1 MLKNPDVIKNKF
13 YCGKMVAK
21 HLFTH
26 GFPLLGESNG
36 NKFVFV
42 DTPELRKE
50 IENLPLYLKLGR
62 LFLNF

>member
-13 YCGKMVAK
+13 YCGKRVAEY
-21 HLFTH
+21 LFTH
-26 GFPLLGESNG
+26 GFPLLGESDDNR
-36 NKFVFV
+36 FVFV

-50 IENLPLYLKLGR
+50 LENLPLYLKLGR